1 MERLCQWFL
10 YFTAYSFL
18 GWCCECL
25 YCALCDRKWVNRGF
39 LNGPVCPVYGF
50 GAVTVVALLTPFA
63 DSLPLLFLT
72 GMAAASLLEY
82 ITAWLMETLF
92 HAKWWDY
99 SDYPFN
105 LHGRVCLRNSLMFG
119 VLSVVAMRRL
129 HPAAVRL
136 VARLSGWG
144 LYSLSAALAAVFL
157 ADLVVSVRAVL
168 ALNGKLEQL
177 EKLAAEVRAAEE
189 RRAALLRQEIRQQLE
204 DRRERR
210 EARAKNALLALE
222 EAAER
227 LRARRTELAAQNRRA
242 QSRLL
247 AAFPRLRPHGRERGL
262 EQLRQAFDELNQKR
276 KNRRS

>member
-1 MERLCQWFL
+1 MDRLCQWFL
-10 YFTAYSFL
+10 YFAAYSFL

-25 YCALCDRKWVNRGF
+25 YCACCDRKWVNRGF

-119 VLSVVAMRRL
+119 VLSIAAMKL
-129 HPAAVRL
+129 IHPAAVRAA
-136 VARLSGWG
+136 ARLGGWA
-144 LYSLSAALAAVFL
+144 LYSLSAGLAVVFL
-157 ADLVVSVRAVL
+157 ADFAVSVRAVL

-177 EKLAAEVRAAEE
+177 EKLAAEIRAAEE
-189 RRAALLRQEIRQQLE
+189 RRAALLRKEIRQQLE

-210 EARAKNALLALE
+210 EARAKSALLALE
-222 EAAER
+222 SAAEG
-227 LRARRTELAAQNRRA
+227 LRARRMELAAKNQRV
-242 QSRLL
+242 QGRLL
-247 AAFPRLRPHGRERGL
+247 KAFPRLRPLGRERGL
-262 EQLRQAFDELNQKR
+262 EQLRQAFEELNQKR
-276 KNRRS
+276 KNRRN